1 MTGQLNAT
9 WSASIYDVLTHQPD
23 HAFVMASYAAFK
35 RIVMRQWN
43 ELCEGGLVFIASLDD
58 PYGSSQEMFKD
69 VEQHGR
75 LRVLADNGAS
85 LPDDHP
91 MKEPVPGGIP
101 GFAVYND
108 IFRGVHDVMGHVIS
122 GGSFGPNGEQK
133 AWESH
138 RATMPR
144 LAYNALWCETR
155 GQNAWTNYA
164 HHHATLPI
172 AERPFGE
179 QKVGL
184 VPGFLTS

>member
-35 RIVMRQWN
+35 RTVMRQWN
-43 ELCEGGLVFIASLDD
+43 ELCEGGLVFVASMDD
-58 PYGSSQEMFKD
+58 PYTSSQEMFKD

-75 LRVLADNGAS
+75 LRVFADNGAS

-91 MKEPVPGGIP
+91 MKETAPGSIP

-144 LAYNALWCETR
+144 LAHNALWCETR

-164 HHHATLPI
+164 HHHSTLPI